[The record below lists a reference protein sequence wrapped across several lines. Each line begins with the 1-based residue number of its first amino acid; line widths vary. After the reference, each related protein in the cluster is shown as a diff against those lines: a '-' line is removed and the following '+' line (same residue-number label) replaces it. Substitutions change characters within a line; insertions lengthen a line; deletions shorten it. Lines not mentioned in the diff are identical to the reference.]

1 MATDSIVPDTR
12 CPAPGGNPFPH
23 APAQRRA
30 RRSPASPHAAHHDLA
45 A

>member
-12 CPAPGGNPFPH
+12 RPAPEGNPFPH
-23 APAQRRA
+23 APAQRLA
-30 RRSPASPHAAHHDLA
+30 RRSPVGPHAAHHDLA